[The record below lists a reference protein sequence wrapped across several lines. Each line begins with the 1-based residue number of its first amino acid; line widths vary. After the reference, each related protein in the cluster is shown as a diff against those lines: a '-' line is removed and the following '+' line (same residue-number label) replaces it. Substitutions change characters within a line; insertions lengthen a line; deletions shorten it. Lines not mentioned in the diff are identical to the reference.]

1 MKRTAVVQIPEDQL
15 DRTAA
20 AFIKAASSFPC
31 TISITRDRH
40 SVNGKSL
47 LGFLSLVRDGGE
59 VELTAEGA
67 AAEEALDT
75 LSELLGGK

>member
-1 MKRTAVVQIPEDQL
+1 MKRTALVQIPEDQL
-15 DRTAA
+15 DHTAA

-31 TISITRDRH
+31 QISIAREAH

-59 VELTAEGA
+59 VELSAEGV

-75 LSELLGGK
+75 LVELLEGK